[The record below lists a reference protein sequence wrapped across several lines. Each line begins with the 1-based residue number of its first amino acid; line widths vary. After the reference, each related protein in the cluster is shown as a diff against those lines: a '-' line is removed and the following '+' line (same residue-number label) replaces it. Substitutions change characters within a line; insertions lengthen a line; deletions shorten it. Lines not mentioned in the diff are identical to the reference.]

1 MRMPYAIG
9 NAASSVT
16 PVMISHVSLPSQVGV
31 MESTIWSLDLSCDC
45 SKSNAPT
52 PRSKPSSKTYNPMDR
67 AANPAQR
74 RGMSIALP
82 PHRGIGVRAIQHVGT
97 ERVLEGPR
105 GLSLEESQNR
115 SSSDNM
121 RHKEKKCG
129 HEEGVDTYKCDE
141 CREERLRRDR
151 RNRIDRSQQAEDHP
165 GLAAGL
171 GHIPSAKRR
180 NNARRSHRH
189 QEAKKPLCCK
199 EPALPSKPQRAC
211 RHSEHQNGDT
221 VHDAESVKD
230 HAHDRLRVPWGVL
243 QALHSVMKTVRE
255 PDAA

>member
-16 PVMISHVSLPSQVGV
+16 PVMISHVSLPSHVGV
-31 MESTIWSLDLSCDC
+31 MESTIWSLDLSCGC

-52 PRSKPSSKTYNPMDR
+52 PRSKPSSKTYNAMDR
-67 AANPAQR
+67 AAKPAQR
-74 RGMSIALP
+74 RGMSIVLP
-82 PHRGIGVRAIQHVGT
+82 PHRGIGIRAVQYMGT

-105 GLSLEESQNR
+105 GLSVGR
-115 SSSDNM
+115 TRFRTPPDDA
-121 RHKEKKCG
+121 RHKEKKCS
-129 HEEGVDTYKCDE
+129 HEERVDTYKCDQ

-151 RNRIDRSQQAEDHP
+151 RNRIDRSQHAEDHP
-165 GLAAGL
+165 GLTAGL

-189 QEAKKPLCCK
+189 QEAKKPLCRK
-199 EPALPSKPQRAC
+199 KPVLPSKPQRAC
-211 RHSEHQNGDT
+211 RHSEHQDGDT

-230 HAHDRLRVPWGVL
+230 HAHDRLRVPGSVL
-243 QALHSVMKTVRE
+243 QALHSAMKTVRE